1 MRAISHLLR
10 CCILLSLIASIG
22 TFAAA
27 KKTHHH
33 SDKETDQS
41 VMEKSLKQQEKASK
55 SPVSVLLYK
64 PNYVLP
70 YYYTG
75 TPFTDSGNVPANQ
88 KVKNQEVK
96 FQLSVMVPVFRHLF
110 RIHRQPISLDVSYTQ
125 LSYWQFYQ
133 KTAFFRETNYE
144 PQLFLSGQLN
154 PDWLLRVGID
164 HQSNGRGGMFERSWN
179 RAFVT
184 SNFSLGNWMLS
195 VEPWVPIFK
204 AESTKIYNPDITK
217 YLGYERTVLAYKF
230 NNGIALS
237 VWLRNIE
244 HGRYFAVQGEF
255 HVPITH
261 HMQFYV
267 QVFHGY
273 GQSLIEYNQ
282 KTTSAGV
289 GISLNGW
296 V

>member
-1 MRAISHLLR
+1 MSTVFRFLILCALSVFFVSVSVCASTKKSHH
-10 CCILLSLIASIG
+10 AEH
-22 TFAAA
+22 
-27 KKTHHH
+27 KT
-33 SDKETDQS
+33 TDQS
-41 VMEKSLKQQEKASK
+41 VLQKDLKQQDKAIK

-75 TPFTDSGNVPANQ
+75 SPFQDSGNVPAGQ
-88 KVKNQEVK
+88 SVKNQEVK
-96 FQLSVMVPVFRHLF
+96 FQLSVMVPVFHHLV
-110 RIHRQPISLDVSYTQ
+110 RIHHHPVSLDVSYTQ

-144 PQLFLSGQLN
+144 PQLFLSGQVT
-154 PDWLLRVGID
+154 PDWLLRAGID

-179 RAFVT
+179 RAFIT
-184 SNFSLGNWMLS
+184 SNFSLGHWFLS
-195 VEPWVPIFK
+195 VQPWVPIFK

-230 NNGIALS
+230 NDGIALS